1 MIYEIQVQYTT
12 IDPKSGNDKI
22 AREKY
27 LVENVETFAEAE
39 AKGYEWWDG
48 ETNLD
53 VIAVKRSKVKEIINT
68 RQSNEDLIWIA
79 ETQDVFTT
87 DDGDE
92 KYIKYKVIL
101 FAKTIASAHAIMENY
116 IKQGYNMELIGVKLT
131 GFENLLK

>member
-39 AKGYEWWDG
+39 AKGYEWCDG

-79 ETQDVFTT
+79 EMQDVFTT